1 MKKLFNPAAATLSF
15 GTEQRFED
23 YDPEN
28 IVYRNGD
35 YTIIKHPFGH
45 KHLYKNVVIMELVGM
60 NVLLLL
66 SIMRNKLYTGVSQLI
81 YETAK
86 ERKEKAEQYAKE
98 YNFKLENI

>member
-1 MKKLFNPAAATLSF
+1 MKKLFNPAAAKLDF

-35 YTIIKHPFGH
+35 HTIIKSPFGH
-45 KHLYKNVVIMELVGM
+45 KHLYKNVIIMELLGM

-98 YNFKLENI
+98 YNFTLENI